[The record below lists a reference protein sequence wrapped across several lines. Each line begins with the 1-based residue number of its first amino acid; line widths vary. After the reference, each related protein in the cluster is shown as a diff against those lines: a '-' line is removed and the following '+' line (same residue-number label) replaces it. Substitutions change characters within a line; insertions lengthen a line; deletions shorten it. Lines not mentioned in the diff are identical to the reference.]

1 MSNKPEKKK
10 KKRAELDTETTFANM
25 NVEGFKWY
33 DPTLE
38 KRRENQEKGIVPRK
52 ISRKE
57 YWQMVRGAFAAFLPV
72 FLGIVLIF
80 GTLVGIAYLWLS

>member
-1 MSNKPEKKK
+1 MAKKPKKQK
-10 KKRAELDTETTFANM
+10 IELDTTTTFVNM

-38 KRRENQEKGIVPRK
+38 KRLNDRKGMVPQK

-57 YWQMVRGAFAAFLPV
+57 YRQMVRGAFAAFAPFIVGMIVV
-72 FLGIVLIF
+72 FGLMMV
-80 GTLVGIAYLWLS
+80 IAYLWLS

>member
-1 MSNKPEKKK
+1 MSHKDKKK
-10 KKRAELDTETTFANM
+10 KQKPAFDTETTFVNM

-38 KRRENQEKGIVPRK
+38 KRLKQQKSVVPQK

-57 YWQMVRGAFAAFLPV
+57 YWQMVRGAFSAFLPY
-72 FLGIVLIF
+72 FLGIVLVF
-80 GTLVGIAYLWLS
+80 GTMVAIGYLWLI